1 MIVSFADLWKNH
13 PANASPA
20 VIQPCRARDGSPGFD
35 NQCVIRL
42 GETLVASGASL
53 ASFGGAFCWHGHGKH
68 HPLRVEEFMVW
79 LDSKK
84 VNFLPTKAKK
94 FKKDRKGNQVDYNS
108 FLKQTG
114 IVAFKNFWG
123 RGNNG
128 DHIDL
133 WDGSVVAHGDRDY
146 FQRSEEIWF
155 WAVP

>member
-13 PANASPA
+13 PYNGSPRVA
-20 VIQPCRARDGSPGFD
+20 APCLARDGSSGFE

-42 GETLVASGASL
+42 GEALVGSGASL
-53 ASFGGAFCWHGHGKH
+53 ASFGGAFCWHGHGRR

-94 FKKDRKGNQVDYNS
+94 FKRDSKGKQLDYKS
-108 FLKQTG
+108 FTGQTG
-114 IVAFKNFWG
+114 IVACKNFWG

-133 WDGSVVAHGDRDY
+133 WDGVILAKGDLDY

-155 WAVP
+155 WAIP